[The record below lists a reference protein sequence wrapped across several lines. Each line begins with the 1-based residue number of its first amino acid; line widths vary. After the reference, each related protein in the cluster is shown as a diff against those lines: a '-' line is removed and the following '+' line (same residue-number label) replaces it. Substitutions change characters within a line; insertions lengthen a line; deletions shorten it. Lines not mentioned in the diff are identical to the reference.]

1 VILFESIKMSE
12 VMSCG
17 SKLMHLLRAY
27 DIDTLFGMPG
37 VHTLEAY
44 RGMDAAGIRHIGVRH
59 EQGAGF
65 MADGYAR
72 VSGKPGVCLVISGPG
87 VTNASTPIGQAYSDS
102 VPVLMLTSVGATT
115 DHGMG
120 RGRLHEVTDQSRIT
134 EPLTAFSVIAN
145 DPLQV
150 REYVA
155 RAFAL
160 FESERPRP
168 VHISIP
174 LDVFKLNDDQPV
186 QRRKIRQRMAADPRA
201 VAEAVALLKAGKRPL
216 IIAGGGSTG
225 AAEALRELVDML
237 GAAVV
242 PTIAGKGV
250 LPDSHPLALEATID
264 REATQALIASADVV
278 LCVGTELAEPDI
290 WLPGNLPMGG
300 PMIRID
306 IDAATLVRD
315 YDAAV
320 AMQAD
325 SRLAL
330 EAIVAELRADNFKAE
345 GISAEEVAA
354 VRSAEREALRPI
366 EQQHIEVLEALREAM
381 PADGV
386 VFADMTQLA
395 YTGYAFYP
403 CEKPKQWFFPAGFG
417 TLGYGLPA
425 GIGGKIASP
434 HLPVMVMV
442 GDGGFQFTL
451 QELGTA
457 VEQKLPMAIILW
469 NNDSLA
475 QIRDGM
481 VSRNIPTIGVNQH
494 NPDFLKLAEAYGC
507 LTVSP
512 DSIESLKQAVR
523 DAHTATL
530 PTVIEIRESAPFLSV
545 RP

>member
-1 VILFESIKMSE
+1 MSE

-17 SKLMHLLRAY
+17 SKLMQLLRAY

-87 VTNASTPIGQAYSDS
+87 VTNAATPIGQAYSDS
-102 VPVLMLTSVGATT
+102 VPVLMLTSVGATS

-174 LDVFKLNDDQPV
+174 LDVFKLSDDQPV
-186 QRRKIRQRMAADPRA
+186 QRRRIRQRLAANPCA
-201 VAEAVALLKAGKRPL
+201 VVEAAALLKAGKRPL

-225 AAEALRELVDML
+225 AAAALLALVELT
-237 GAAVV
+237 GAVVV

-250 LPDSHPLALEATID
+250 LPDSHPRVLEATLD

-290 WLPGNLPMGG
+290 WLQGNLPMGG

-320 AMQAD
+320 ALQAD
-325 SRLAL
+325 ASLAL
-330 EAIVAELRADNFKAE
+330 QAIVEQLRADDFNGT
-345 GISAEEVAA
+345 GIPTAEVAA
-354 VRSAEREALRPI
+354 VRAAERAALRPI
-366 EQQHIEVLEALREAM
+366 EQQHIEVLEALRAAM
-381 PADGV
+381 PADGI

-403 CEKPKQWFFPAGFG
+403 CEQPRQWFFPAGYG
-417 TLGYGLPA
+417 TLGYALPA
-425 GIGGKIASP
+425 AIGGKIAAP
-434 HLPVMVMV
+434 ERAVMVMV

-457 VEQKLPMAIILW
+457 VEQRLPMAIILW

-481 VSRNIPTIGVNQH
+481 ISRDIPTIGVNQH

-507 LTVSP
+507 LTARP
-512 DSIESLKQAVR
+512 DSLAALQQAVR
-523 DAHTATL
+523 DAHDAQL
-530 PTVIEIRESAPFLSV
+530 PTVIEVRESAPFLSV

>member
-1 VILFESIKMSE
+1 MSE

-44 RGMDAAGIRHIGVRH
+44 RGMNAAGIRHIGVRH

-87 VTNASTPIGQAYSDS
+87 VTNAATPLGQAYSDS
-102 VPVLMLTSVGATT
+102 VPVLMLTSVGATS

-174 LDVFKLNDDQPV
+174 LDVFKLSDDQPV
-186 QRRKIRQRMAADPRA
+186 QRRRIRQRLAADLGA
-201 VAEAVALLKAGKRPL
+201 VAEATALLKAGKRPL
-216 IIAGGGSTG
+216 IIAGGGSAGAAAALLALVELTG
-225 AAEALRELVDML
+225 AV
-237 GAAVV
+237 VV

-250 LPDSHPLALEATID
+250 LADNHPRALEATLD

-290 WLPGNLPMGG
+290 WLQGNLPMGG

-320 AMQAD
+320 ALQAD
-325 SRLAL
+325 ASLAL
-330 EAIVAELRADNFKAE
+330 QAIVEQLRADGFSGT
-345 GISAEEVAA
+345 GISTAEVAS
-354 VRSAEREALRPI
+354 VRAAERAALRPI
-366 EQQHIEVLEALREAM
+366 EQQHIKVLEALRAAM
-381 PADGV
+381 PADGI

-403 CEKPKQWFFPAGFG
+403 CEQPRQWFFPAGYG
-417 TLGYGLPA
+417 TLGYALPA
-425 GIGGKIASP
+425 AIGGKLAAP
-434 HLPVMVMV
+434 ERAVMVIV

-457 VEQKLPMAIILW
+457 VEQRLPMAIILW

-481 VSRNIPTIGVNQH
+481 LSRDIPTIGVNQH

-507 LTVSP
+507 LTARP
-512 DSIESLKQAVR
+512 DSLAALQQAVR
-523 DAHTATL
+523 DAHEAQL
-530 PTVIEIRESAPFLSV
+530 PTVIEVRESAAFLSV

>member
-1 VILFESIKMSE
+1 MSE

-87 VTNASTPIGQAYSDS
+87 VTNAATPIGQAYSDS
-102 VPVLMLTSVGATT
+102 VPVLMLTSVGATS

-174 LDVFKLNDDQPV
+174 LDVFKLIDDQPV
-186 QRRKIRQRMAADPRA
+186 QRRQVRQRMAANPTA
-201 VAEAVALLKAGKRPL
+201 VSQAVALLKAGKRPL
-216 IIAGGGSTG
+216 VIAGGGSVG
-225 AAEALRELVDML
+225 AVDALRELVEL
-237 GAAVV
+237 TGAVV
-242 PTIAGKGV
+242 APTIAGKGV
-250 LPDSHPLALEATID
+250 LPDSHPQVLEATLD

-290 WLPGNLPMGG
+290 WLQGNLPMGG

-315 YDAAV
+315 YDTAV

-325 SRLAL
+325 AALAL
-330 EAIVAELRADNFKAE
+330 QAIVDQLRAEGFKGA
-345 GISAEEVAA
+345 GISPEEVAA
-354 VRSAEREALRPI
+354 VRAAERQALRPI

-381 PADGV
+381 PDDGI

-403 CEKPKQWFFPAGFG
+403 CEKPRQWFFPAGYG
-417 TLGYGLPA
+417 TLGYALPA
-425 GIGGKIASP
+425 AIGGKIAAP
-434 HLPVMVMV
+434 ERPVMVMV

-457 VEQKLPMAIILW
+457 VEQQLPMAIILW

-481 VSRNIPTIGVNQH
+481 ISRDIPTIGVNQH
-494 NPDFLKLAEAYGC
+494 NPDFLKLAQAYGC
-507 LTVSP
+507 RTVSP
-512 DSIESLKQAVR
+512 DSLQALQQAVR
-523 DAHTATL
+523 EAHSANL
-530 PTVIEIRESAPFLSV
+530 PTMIEVRESAAFLSV

>member
-1 VILFESIKMSE
+1 
-12 VMSCG
+12 
-17 SKLMHLLRAY
+17 MHLLRAY
-27 DIDTLFGMPG
+27 DIDTVFGMPG

-44 RGMDAAGIRHIGVRH
+44 RGMNAAGIRHIGVRH

-102 VPVLMLTSVGATT
+102 VPVLMITSVGATT
-115 DHGMG
+115 DAGMG

-134 EPLTAFSVIAN
+134 EPLTAFSATAN
-145 DPLQV
+145 DPMQV

-168 VHISIP
+168 VHLSIP
-174 LDVFKLNDDQPV
+174 LDVFKEIDAEPV
-186 QRRKIRQRMAADPRA
+186 QRRRIRQRLAADATA
-201 VAEAVALLKAGKRPL
+201 VAEAVALLKAGRRPL
-216 IIAGGGSTG
+216 IIAGGGSLG
-225 AAEALRELVDML
+225 AADALRQLAETL

-250 LPDSHPLALEATID
+250 LPDSHPRVLEATID

-278 LCVGTELAEPDI
+278 LCVGTELAEPDH
-290 WLPGNLPMGG
+290 WLQGNLPMGG

-306 IDAATLVRD
+306 IDAQTLVRD

-320 AMQAD
+320 AIQAD
-325 SRLAL
+325 AALAVQ
-330 EAIVAELRADNFKAE
+330 AILDTLQAQGYRGE
-345 GISAEEVAA
+345 GIGADEIAS
-354 VRSAEREALRPI
+354 VRAAERVALRSI
-366 EQQHIEVLEALREAM
+366 EKQHLEVLAALREAM
-381 PADGV
+381 PEDGV

-403 CEKPKQWFFPAGFG
+403 CERPRQWFFPAGFG
-417 TLGYGLPA
+417 TLGYALPA
-425 GIGGKIASP
+425 AIGGKIAAP

-457 VEQKLPMAIILW
+457 VENRLPMAIILW

-481 VSRNIPTIGVNQH
+481 IVRDIPTIGVNQH
-494 NPDFLKLAEAYGC
+494 NPDFLGIASAYGC
-507 LTVSP
+507 HTARP
-512 DSIESLKQAVR
+512 DSLAGLIEAVR
-523 DAHTATL
+523 AAHTADG
-530 PTVIEIRESAPFLSV
+530 PTVIEVRESSAFLSV
-545 RP
+545 QP